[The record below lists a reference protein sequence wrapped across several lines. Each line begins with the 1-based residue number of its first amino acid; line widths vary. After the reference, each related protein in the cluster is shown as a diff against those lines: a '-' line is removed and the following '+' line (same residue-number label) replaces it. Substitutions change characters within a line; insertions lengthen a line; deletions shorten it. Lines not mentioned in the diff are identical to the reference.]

1 MEILGTSGCLCWQGM
16 LPVGQAVQRHLG
28 FSFFPPRYACRENPQ
43 RPGTLLC
50 LQAAACWPHPWGFLL
65 PVGLNS
71 RRKILPW
78 GSWGCLQADPQQWG
92 AWSAACEQAE
102 TPCGLEGMQKE
113 CPAGR
118 CNPLKQVLVHPGRSK
133 QPGGGFWQSCKTTGV
148 LKGGRF
154 PSASPSGA
162 PSSPAGRHPTLFGRG
177 RILPAAGLALCT
189 GHPGDVPAPIKVPFS
204 DGLAPSS
211 V

>member
-1 MEILGTSGCLCWQGM
+1 MEILGTSGCLRWRSTQGM

-28 FSFFPPRYACRENPQ
+28 FSFFPPHHTCREPPQ

-50 LQAAACWPHPWGFLL
+50 SQAAACGPLPWGFLL

-78 GSWGCLQADPQQWG
+78 GSWGCLQA
-92 AWSAACEQAE
+92 E
-102 TPCGLEGMQKE
+102 TPCGLEIMQKG
-113 CPAGR
+113 CPTGQ
-118 CNPLKQVLVHPGRSK
+118 CNPLKQVLVHPGCSK
-133 QPGGGFWQSCKTTGV
+133 QPGGFWQSCETTGV

-154 PSASPSGA
+154 PSASPAGA